1 LTFIRRP
8 EQKSA
13 TDTAVILGLVSSE
26 RVELV
31 QRAEEAV
38 RRGDAEALIGMCT
51 DDVLLLPGRSALLG
65 GYRGPAGVRKFF
77 ADNAE
82 TYELFTVTSDETYDA
97 GEQVVAIGRVTV
109 RPLGGGPEATAS
121 AAFVFTFEHGK
132 ISRAED
138 LRDRSA
144 ALASVGLSG

>member
-1 LTFIRRP
+1 V
-8 EQKSA
+8 

-31 QRAEEAV
+31 QRA
-38 RRGDAEALIGMCT
+38 
-51 DDVLLLPGRSALLG
+51 LLG
-65 GYRGPAGVRKFF
+65 GYRGPAGVRKSF

-109 RPLGGGPEATAS
+109 RPLGRGPEATPS

-132 ISRAED
+132 IFVPKT
-138 LRDRSA
+138 SA
-144 ALASVGLSG
+144 TAVPR

>member
-1 LTFIRRP
+1 
-8 EQKSA
+8 
-13 TDTAVILGLVSSE
+13 
-26 RVELV
+26 
-31 QRAEEAV
+31 
-38 RRGDAEALIGMCT
+38 
-51 DDVLLLPGRSALLG
+51 
-65 GYRGPAGVRKFF
+65 VRKFF

-144 ALASVGLSG
+144 ALASVGLSA